1 METAQNGSIAIFPY
15 GGMAEME
22 YYVDIADIEVV
33 RAVNSVYPIDG
44 FTTNP
49 NILTKTDVPLPR
61 LFADYRAYL
70 TETGQRLFVQVTAHD
85 AAGMVKQARQLR
97 AFFGKNLVV
106 KLPAVRE
113 GYRACMLCKAQGIP
127 VCITVVHSTMQALMA
142 ARAGADYTAPYI
154 SHIDNIGADGVHCV
168 DEIVKAFDRAGTT
181 CKVLGASF
189 RTVEQVDKLAI
200 VGCHAVTITPE
211 TFDMLI
217 AHPSTDVSMKG
228 FDSAWRE
235 RYGDRQVTDFLPV

>member
-1 METAQNGSIAIFPY
+1 MEF
-15 GGMAEME
+15 
-22 YYVDIADIEVV
+22 YVDIADIEKV
-33 RAVNSVYPIDG
+33 RAVNEIFTIDG

-49 NILTKTDVPLPR
+49 SILTRTDRPLKT
-61 LFADYRAYL
+61 LFLEYRDYIRQ
-70 TETGQRLFVQVTAHD
+70 TGQKLFVQVTAGSAD
-85 AAGMVKQARQLR
+85 WMVAQAMKLKDY
-97 AFFGKNLVV
+97 FGDRLVV

-113 GYRACMLCKAQGIP
+113 GYEACKRCKALGIA
-127 VCITVVHSTMQALMA
+127 VCVTVVHSTMQALMA
-142 ARAGADYTAPYI
+142 AKAGADYTAPYI

-168 DEIVKAFDRAGTT
+168 EEIVKAFDRSGYG

-217 AHPSTDVSMKG
+217 AHPSTDVSMRG
-228 FDSAWRE
+228 FDEAWRAKF
-235 RYGDRQVTDFLPV
+235 GDRQVTDYLC

>member
-1 METAQNGSIAIFPY
+1 
-15 GGMAEME
+15 ME
-22 YYVDIADIEVV
+22 YYVDIADIGIVRVV
-33 RAVNSVYPIDG
+33 NECFPIDG

-49 NILTKTDVPLPR
+49 NILAKARKPLAE
-61 LFADYRAYL
+61 LFAKYREYIR
-70 TETGQRLFVQVTAHD
+70 ETGQRLFVQVTASD
-85 AAGMVKQARQLR
+85 ADGMTRQARALR
-97 AFFGKNLVV
+97 DYFGAHLVV

-113 GYRACMLCKAQGIP
+113 GYKACKRCVALGIP
-127 VCITVVHSTMQALMA
+127 VCVTVVHSTMQALMA
-142 ARAGADYTAPYI
+142 AKAGAEYTAPYI

-168 DEIVKAFDRAGTT
+168 DEIVKAFDRAGTR

-217 AHPSTDVSMKG
+217 AHPSTDVSMRG
-228 FDSAWRE
+228 FDAAWRE
-235 RYGDRQVTDFLPV
+235 VFGDRQVTDFLP

>member
-1 METAQNGSIAIFPY
+1 
-15 GGMAEME
+15 ME
-22 YYVDIADIEVV
+22 YYVDIADIKTV
-33 RAVNSVYPIDG
+33 RAVNDYFPIDG

-49 NILTKTDVPLPR
+49 NILTKTDEPLSM
-61 LFADYRAYL
+61 LFKEYKAYIE
-70 TETGQRLFVQVTAHD
+70 ETGQRLFVQVTARTAEQMYTQAMQLHD
-85 AAGMVKQARQLR
+85 Y
-97 AFFGKNLVV
+97 FGDRLVV

-113 GYRACMLCKAQGIP
+113 GYRACKLCKARNLS
-127 VCITVVHSTMQALMA
+127 VCITVVHSMMQALMA
-142 ARAGADYTAPYI
+142 AKAGADYTAPYI
-154 SHIDNIGADGVHCV
+154 SHIDNIGADGVRCV
-168 DEIVKAFDRAGTT
+168 DEIVKAFNRSGYK

-228 FDSAWRE
+228 FDSAWHD
-235 RYGDRQVTDFLPV
+235 RYGERQVTYFLPE

>member
-1 METAQNGSIAIFPY
+1 
-15 GGMAEME
+15 ME
-22 YYVDIADIEVV
+22 YYVDIADIKTV
-33 RAVNSVYPIDG
+33 RAVNDYFPIDG

-49 NILTKTDVPLPR
+49 NILTKTDEPLSM
-61 LFADYRAYL
+61 LFKEYKAYIE
-70 TETGQRLFVQVTAHD
+70 ETGQRLFVQVTARTAEQMYTQAMRLHD
-85 AAGMVKQARQLR
+85 Y
-97 AFFGKNLVV
+97 FGDRLVV

-113 GYRACMLCKAQGIP
+113 GYRACKLCKARNLS
-127 VCITVVHSTMQALMA
+127 VCITVVHSMMQALMA
-142 ARAGADYTAPYI
+142 AKAGADYTAPYI

-168 DEIVKAFDRAGTT
+168 DEIVKAFNRSGYK

-228 FDSAWRE
+228 FDSAWHD
-235 RYGDRQVTDFLPV
+235 RYGERQVTYFLPE

>member
-1 METAQNGSIAIFPY
+1 
-15 GGMAEME
+15 ME
-22 YYVDIADIEVV
+22 YYVDIADIEKV
-33 RAVNSVYPIDG
+33 REVNDCFPIDG

-49 NILTKTDVPLPR
+49 NILTKAERPLEE
-61 LFADYRAYL
+61 LFAAYRDYIR
-70 TETGQRLFVQVTAHD
+70 ETGQKLFVQVTATE
-85 AAGMVKQARQLR
+85 AEEMVDQAKRLR
-97 AFFGKNLVV
+97 GYFGDNLVV

-113 GYRACMLCKAQGIP
+113 GYWACMRCKALGIA
-127 VCITVVHSTMQALMA
+127 VCVTVVHSTMQALMA
-142 ARAGADYTAPYI
+142 AKAGADYVAPYI

-168 DEIVKAFDRAGTT
+168 DEIVKAFDRSGCA

-228 FDSAWRE
+228 FEEAWRSKF
-235 RYGDRQVTDFLPV
+235 GDRQVTDYLG

>member
-1 METAQNGSIAIFPY
+1 
-15 GGMAEME
+15 ME
-22 YYVDIADIEVV
+22 YYVDIADIDRV
-33 RAVNSVYPIDG
+33 RAINEYFPIDG

-49 NILTKTDVPLPR
+49 NILTKTDKPLSE
-61 LFADYRAYL
+61 LFAGYRDYVCQ
-70 TETGQRLFVQVTAHD
+70 TGQKIFVQVTAHE
-85 AAGMVKQARQLR
+85 AGEMVGQALKLR
-97 AFFGKNLVV
+97 DYFGEHLVV

-113 GYRACMLCKAQGIP
+113 GYKACKLCKALGIP
-127 VCITVVHSTMQALMA
+127 VCITVVHSMMQALMA
-142 ARAGADYTAPYI
+142 AKAGADYTAPYI

-168 DEIVKAFDRAGTT
+168 DEMVKAFDRSGYT

-217 AHPSTDVSMKG
+217 AHPSTDVSMAG
-228 FDSAWRE
+228 FDKAWHD
-235 RYGDRQVTDFLPV
+235 RYGDTHVTDFLPE

>member
-1 METAQNGSIAIFPY
+1 
-15 GGMAEME
+15 ME
-22 YYVDIADIEVV
+22 YYVDIADINAV
-33 RAVNSVYPIDG
+33 RAVNDYFPIDG

-49 NILTKTDVPLPR
+49 NILTKTDEPLSA
-61 LFADYRAYL
+61 LFRGYKAYIE
-70 TETGQRLFVQVTAHD
+70 ETGQRLFIQVTARTAEQMYAQAMRLHD
-85 AAGMVKQARQLR
+85 Y
-97 AFFGKNLVV
+97 FGSRLVV

-113 GYRACMLCKAQGIP
+113 GYRACKLCKARGLS

-142 ARAGADYTAPYI
+142 AKAGADYTAPYI
-154 SHIDNIGADGVHCV
+154 SHIDNIGADGIHCV
-168 DEIVKAFDRAGTT
+168 DEIVKAFNRSGYT

-228 FDSAWRE
+228 FDSAWRG
-235 RYGDRQVTDFLPV
+235 RYGDSQVTDFLPE